1 LSSIIAIL
9 SAKDVRPHGRVRPR
23 LIGYPLA
30 IVALCVCLLWPALTW
45 STRQQAEPETE
56 VANEGEVLLERW
68 QAEAARQWAEKRLAN
83 EPQHPAWR
91 FLLGEALF
99 ELGRY
104 VEALETFDSLL
115 KTAPHPRIQAYREF
129 VAQTIQSTA
138 TLQPIETAHFRV
150 FLDPDKDAALAPYVA
165 EVLEQSY
172 QRLGEIFRFTPTEKI
187 RVEIFPTTAT
197 FYPASSLSTRDIE
210 VSGAIGICKFN
221 KIMLLSPR
229 NLARGYRWTDAVSHE
244 YIHYIVVQLSHNRAP
259 IWLHEGIAKYFESA
273 WRLPQGAWLDRRSES
288 LLAHALRH
296 NSFVG
301 FKNMDPSLVKL
312 DTTYQVQLAYAE
324 ASSAIDFIVKQRGA
338 EGLLGVLQALQQTQE
353 GGAAEAVARVM
364 DMPFD
369 TFQEQWRQFLMA
381 KQLQEHQG
389 VHLPRFELKQEGQ
402 MPTDELQQEL
412 QSNTARLHARLG
424 DRLRQNGRAPAAA
437 AEYQRA
443 LTQDAYSPYL
453 LNKLASVLMAQ
464 GEWQQALP
472 HLQRAQQLASDD
484 VATYTN
490 LGRLYVA
497 LQDYAQARA
506 ALLEAIQ
513 INPFDPA
520 VHMYLAESYRQ
531 LGQADK
537 AQQEQQLFETLQ
549 RTQ

>member
-9 SAKDVRPHGRVRPR
+9 SAKDVRTR

-45 STRQQAEPETE
+45 GTRQQEEPETE

-68 QAEAARQWAEKRLAN
+68 QAEAARQWAEKRLAS
-83 EPQHPAWR
+83 EPQNPAWR

-104 VEALETFDSLL
+104 EEALEAFDSLL
-115 KTAPHPRIQAYREF
+115 KVAPHPRIQAYREF

-138 TLQPIETAHFRV
+138 TLQPIETAHFRI
-150 FLDPDKDAALAPYVA
+150 FLDPDKDAALASYVA

-172 QRLGEIFRFTPTEKI
+172 QRLGEIFRFTPTEKM

-229 NLARGYRWTDAVSHE
+229 NLARGYRWTDALSHE

-338 EGLLGVLQALQQTQE
+338 EGLLEVLQALRQTQE

-364 DMPFD
+364 GMAFD
-369 TFQEQWRQFLMA
+369 TFQEQWQQFLVA

-389 VHLPRFELKQEGQ
+389 VHLPRFELKQEGK

-412 QSNTARLHARLG
+412 QSNTVRLHARLG

-437 AEYQRA
+437 AEYRRA
-443 LTQDAYSPYL
+443 LTQDPYSPYL

-472 HLQRAQQLASDD
+472 HLQRAQQLSSDD

-506 ALLEAIQ
+506 ALLEAVQ
-513 INPFDPA
+513 INPFDPTI
-520 VHMYLAESYRQ
+520 HMYLAESYRQ
-531 LGQADK
+531 LGQSDQ

>member
-1 LSSIIAIL
+1 MSSIIAIL
-9 SAKDVRPHGRVRPR
+9 SARDRRARHPGH
-23 LIGYPLA
+23 PLA
-30 IVALCVCLLWPALTW
+30 TVVLCVCLLWPALTW
-45 STRQQAEPETE
+45 STRQQEEPEPE
-56 VANEGEVLLERW
+56 AASEGAVLLERW
-68 QAEAARQWAEKRLAN
+68 QPEGARQWAEKRLLS

-104 VEALETFDSLL
+104 TEALDIFESLL
-115 KTAPHPRIQAYREF
+115 KTAPHPRIQAYRDF

-138 TLQPIETAHFRV
+138 TLQPIETAHFQI
-150 FLDPDKDAALAPYVA
+150 FLDPGKDAALVPYVA

-172 QRLGEIFRFTPTEKI
+172 QRLGEIFRFTPGDKM
-187 RVEIFPTTAT
+187 RVEIFPTTAS
-197 FYPASSLSTRDIE
+197 FYPASSLSSRDIE

-229 NLARGYRWTDAVSHE
+229 NLARGYRWTDALSHE
-244 YIHYIVVQLSHNRAP
+244 YIHYIIVQLSYNRAP

-324 ASSAIDFIVKQRGA
+324 ASSAIDFIVQQRGA
-338 EGLLGVLQALQQTQE
+338 EGVLGVLQTLRQTRD
-353 GGAAEAVARVM
+353 GGAAEAVAHVM
-364 DMPFD
+364 GMAFD
-369 TFQEQWRQFLMA
+369 AFQEHWRQFLAA
-381 KQLQEHQG
+381 KQLQEYQG
-389 VHLPRFELKQEGQ
+389 VHLPRFDLKQEGK

-412 QSNTARLHARLG
+412 QSHTARMHARLG
-424 DRLRQNGRAPAAA
+424 DRLRHTGRAPAAA
-437 AEYQRA
+437 MEYRRA
-443 LTQDAYSPYL
+443 LTQDPYSPYL
-453 LNKLASVLMAQ
+453 LNKLASILMTQ
-464 GEWQQALP
+464 GEWQQALS
-472 HLQRAQQLASDD
+472 HLQRARELSSDD
-484 VATYTN
+484 VVTYTN

-497 LQDYAQARA
+497 VQDYEQARI
-506 ALLEAIQ
+506 ALSEAVQ
-513 INPFDPA
+513 INPYDPA

-531 LGQADK
+531 LGQSDK

>member
-1 LSSIIAIL
+1 MSSIIAIL
-9 SAKDVRPHGRVRPR
+9 SAKDVRTR
-23 LIGYPLA
+23 LIGHPFAL
-30 IVALCVCLLWPALTW
+30 VALCVCLLWPALTW
-45 STRQQAEPETE
+45 STRQQEEPETE

-68 QAEAARQWAEKRLAN
+68 QAEAARQWAEKRLAS
-83 EPQHPAWR
+83 EPQNPAWR
-91 FLLGEALF
+91 FLLGESLF

-104 VEALETFDSLL
+104 AEALETFDSLL
-115 KTAPHPRIQAYREF
+115 KVAPHPRLQAYREF

-138 TLQPIETAHFRV
+138 TLQPIETAHFRI

-172 QRLGEIFRFTPTEKI
+172 QRLGEMFRFTPTEKM

-229 NLARGYRWTDAVSHE
+229 NLARGYRWTDALSHE

-338 EGLLGVLQALQQTQE
+338 EGLLGVLQALRQTQE

-364 DMPFD
+364 DMAFD
-369 TFQEQWRQFLMA
+369 TFQEQWRQFLVA

-389 VHLPRFELKQEGQ
+389 VHLPRFELKQEGK

-437 AEYQRA
+437 AEYRRA
-443 LTQDAYSPYL
+443 LSQDPYSPYL

-472 HLQRAQQLASDD
+472 HLQRAQQLSSDD

-506 ALLEAIQ
+506 ALLEAVQ
-513 INPFDPA
+513 INPFDPTI
-520 VHMYLAESYRQ
+520 HMYLAESYRQ
-531 LGQADK
+531 LGQSEQ
-537 AQQEQQLFETLQ
+537 AQQEQQLLETLQ

>member
-9 SAKDVRPHGRVRPR
+9 SARDVHART
-23 LIGYPLA
+23 IGQPLA
-30 IVALCVCLLWPALTW
+30 ILALCLCLLWPALGW
-45 STRQQAEPETE
+45 STRQQEESEAEATS
-56 VANEGEVLLERW
+56 EGEVLLDRW
-68 QAEAARQWAEKRLAN
+68 QPEAARQWAEKRLAS
-83 EPQHPAWR
+83 EPQHPGWR
-91 FLLGEALF
+91 FLLSEALF
-99 ELGRY
+99 DLGHY
-104 VEALETFDSLL
+104 ADALETLDSLL
-115 KTAPHPRIQAYREF
+115 KVAPHPRIQAYREF

-150 FLDPDKDAALAPYVA
+150 FLDPEQDAALAPYITD
-165 EVLEQSY
+165 VLEQSY
-172 QRLGEIFRFTPTEKI
+172 QRLGDVFGFTPPEKM

-229 NLARGYRWTDAVSHE
+229 NLARGYRWTDALSHE

-273 WRLPQGAWLDRRSES
+273 WRLPQVAWLDRRSES
-288 LLAHALRH
+288 LLAHALKH

-324 ASSAIDFIVKQRGA
+324 ASSAIDFIVQQRGTA
-338 EGLLGVLQALQQTQE
+338 GLVQVLHELRQTKD

-364 DMPFD
+364 SLTFD
-369 TFQEQWRQFLMA
+369 AFQEHWRQFLAA

-389 VHLPRFELKQEGQ
+389 VHLPRFELKQEGK

-412 QSNTARLHARLG
+412 QSSTARMRARLG
-424 DRLRQNGRAPAAA
+424 DRLRQTGRVPAAA
-437 AEYQRA
+437 MEYRRA
-443 LTQDAYSPYL
+443 LEQDPYSPYL
-453 LNKLASVLMAQ
+453 LNKLAVALMAQ
-464 GEWQQALP
+464 GEWLQALP
-472 HLQRAQQLASDD
+472 HLQRALQLSSDD
-484 VATYTN
+484 GGTYTN
-490 LGRLYVA
+490 LGRLYIA
-497 LQDYAQARA
+497 LQDYEQARA
-506 ALLEAIQ
+506 ALSEAVQ

-520 VHMYLAESYRQ
+520 VHLHLAESYRQ
-531 LGQADK
+531 LDQSDK
-537 AQQEQQLFETLQ
+537 AQQEQQLFEKLQ

>member
-1 LSSIIAIL
+1 
-9 SAKDVRPHGRVRPR
+9 VV
-23 LIGYPLA
+23 
-30 IVALCVCLLWPALTW
+30 LCVCLLWPALTW
-45 STRQQAEPETE
+45 STRQQEEPETE

-68 QAEAARQWAEKRLAN
+68 QAEAARQWAEKRLAH

-104 VEALETFDSLL
+104 AEALETFDSLL
-115 KTAPHPRIQAYREF
+115 KIAPHPRIQAYREF
-129 VAQTIQSTA
+129 VAQTMQSTA
-138 TLQPIETAHFRV
+138 TLQPIDTVHFRI

-172 QRLGEIFRFTPTEKI
+172 QRLGEIFRFTPTEKM

-229 NLARGYRWTDAVSHE
+229 NLARGYRWTDALSHE
-244 YIHYIVVQLSHNRAP
+244 YIHYIVVRLSHNRAP
-259 IWLHEGIAKYFESA
+259 IWLHEGTAKYLESA
-273 WRLPQGAWLDRRSES
+273 WRSPPGAWLDRRSES

-324 ASSAIDFIVKQRGA
+324 ASSAIDFIVKQRGF
-338 EGLLGVLQALQQTQE
+338 EGLLEVLQTLRQTQE

-364 DMPFD
+364 SMTFD
-369 TFQEQWRQFLMA
+369 TFQEQWQQFLMA
-381 KQLQEHQG
+381 QQLQEHQG
-389 VHLPRFELKQEGQ
+389 VHLPRFELKQEGK
-402 MPTDELQQEL
+402 MPIDELQQEL
-412 QSNTARLHARLG
+412 QSHTARLHARLG
-424 DRLRQNGRAPAAA
+424 DRLRHSGRAPAAA
-437 AEYQRA
+437 AEYRRA
-443 LTQDAYSPYL
+443 LAQDPYSPYL

-472 HLQRAQQLASDD
+472 HLQRAQLLASDD
-484 VATYTN
+484 AATYTN

-513 INPFDPA
+513 INPFDPSI
-520 VHMYLAESYRQ
+520 HMYLAESYRQ
-531 LGQADK
+531 LGQSDK

>member
-1 LSSIIAIL
+1 
-9 SAKDVRPHGRVRPR
+9 VV
-23 LIGYPLA
+23 
-30 IVALCVCLLWPALTW
+30 CVYLLWPVLTW
-45 STRQQAEPETE
+45 STRQQEEPETE
-56 VANEGEVLLERW
+56 VASEGEVLLERW
-68 QAEAARQWAEKRLAN
+68 QPEAARQWAEKRLLN
-83 EPQHPAWR
+83 EPQHPGWR
-91 FLLGEALF
+91 FLLGQALF
-99 ELGRY
+99 DLGRY
-104 VEALETFDSLL
+104 AEALETFDSLL
-115 KTAPHPRIQAYREF
+115 KVAPHPRIQAYREF

-138 TLQPIETAHFRV
+138 TLQPVDTAHFRI
-150 FLDPDKDAALAPYVA
+150 FLDPDKDAAVAPYVA

-172 QRLGEIFRFTPTEKI
+172 QHLGDIFHFMPAEKM

-229 NLARGYRWTDAVSHE
+229 NLARGYRWTDALSHE

-273 WRLPQGAWLDRRSES
+273 WRLPQEAWLDRRSES
-288 LLAHALRH
+288 LLAHALKH

-338 EGLLGVLQALQQTQE
+338 EGLLGVLRALRQTQE

-364 DMPFD
+364 GMPFD
-369 TFQEQWRQFLMA
+369 TFQEQWRQFLVA

-389 VHLPRFELKQEGQ
+389 VHLPRFELKQEGK

-412 QSNTARLHARLG
+412 QSHTARLHARLG

-437 AEYQRA
+437 AEYRRA
-443 LTQDAYSPYL
+443 LTQDPYSPYL

-472 HLQRAQQLASDD
+472 HLQQAQQLSSDD
-484 VATYTN
+484 MATYTN

-506 ALLEAIQ
+506 ALLEAVQ

-520 VHMYLAESYRQ
+520 IHMYLAESYRQ
-531 LGQADK
+531 LGQSDK